1 MSQSTGFLKNL
12 YVSQDLTLAEQ
23 VRLSGFAGGDKYK
36 IIFPATQPTGGL
48 SVLGVNTVSFD
59 EITLEW
65 LSPSESLPFDVINCN
80 QLNAY
85 GKNGVAIT
93 ANDDVI
99 VTNGDIKVS
108 EGYIETEYLRM
119 RSYQSTETTTIAVN
133 PNQTEQSITYLLP
146 PSRPS
151 VNGQVLTGETA
162 GFMNW
167 TTLPVPPPVIPQI
180 LSVYFYKEIVL
191 NGELGSNSVMSEL
204 TGIDQTIFPPNLWV
218 NGQTWEITISWF
230 GHKITGT
237 NDSQLY
243 VELSIGDLGVFPDN
257 GVFLSKK
264 DAKYIMFGND
274 TPINERGFQL
284 TSWFIPNNGE
294 IYFLLNPSLTNLGN
308 NAIYAE
314 KLTLFIRPIGLRVT

>member
-12 YVSQDLTLAEQ
+12 YISQDLTLAEQ
-23 VRLSGFAGGDKYK
+23 IRLSGFAGGDKYK
-36 IIFPATQPTGGL
+36 IIFPATQPTDAL
-48 SVLGVNTVSFD
+48 SVLGVNSISFD
-59 EITLEW
+59 EITLQW
-65 LSPSESLPFDVINCN
+65 LQPSESLPFDVLNVN

-93 ANDDVI
+93 ATDDVI

-108 EGYIETEYLRM
+108 EGSIETEYLKI
-119 RSYQSTETTTIAVN
+119 RSYQNPEVTQLAVN
-133 PNQTEQSITYLLP
+133 PNQTESIITYLLP
-146 PSRPS
+146 PTRPS
-151 VNGQVLTGETA
+151 VNGQVLSSQTTGI
-162 GFMNW
+162 MNW
-167 TTLPVPPPVIPQI
+167 MTLPPPVPPQI

-191 NGELGSNSVMSEL
+191 NNELGSNSVMSEL

-237 NDSQLY
+237 DASQLY
-243 VELSIGDLGVFPDN
+243 VKLSIGDIGTFPDN

-264 DAKYIMFGND
+264 DAKYIMFGNN